1 MSEQDAVEF
10 VSLEDLFLSRE
21 FGQTL
26 GGEHLSGSEAE
37 RTLFGGPS
45 PRAPLVPMVPLAG
58 TPGAS
63 GSGLAHGTTTH
74 VRRNRALA
82 AMTGA
87 AAALLLAVGLAAS
100 LGHVPKKSLGTNA
113 LIAPPTTIPGAK
125 VTGQKPPGSGTVVP
139 PTSPSSG
146 NPTAQLTGNGGGLGA
161 GNSTHGVSTAALVT
175 GGHGNGNGNGSGGGN
190 GSGSGNGSGTGSGGG
205 TTSPPP
211 SSPPPT
217 PSGGT
222 GVVALVGS
230 VVTTAGTTVNGLS
243 NDVSTSVPA
252 LTPVGNLGDS
262 VGGTVVD
269 LGDMLSGL
277 SA

>member
-21 FGQTL
+21 FGQPG
-26 GGEHLSGSEAE
+26 GGERLSNSEAE
-37 RTLFGGPS
+37 RTLFGGPT

-63 GSGLAHGTTTH
+63 GPGPAHGTTTH
-74 VRRNRALA
+74 IRRNRALA

-100 LGHVPKKSLGTNA
+100 LGHVPKKSLGANA
-113 LIAPPTTIPGAK
+113 LHAPPTTIPGAK
-125 VTGQKPPGSGTVVP
+125 VTGRNPGGPTTTVP
-139 PTSPSSG
+139 PTTPSSG
-146 NPTAQLTGNGGGLGA
+146 SPTAQLTGSGVGG
-161 GNSTHGVSTAALVT
+161 GNSTHGGSPATLVSVT
-175 GGHGNGNGNGSGGGN
+175 KGNGTGGNGNGTGGGK
-190 GSGSGNGSGTGSGGG
+190 GGGSGTGSGGG

-211 SSPPPT
+211 SSTPPPT
-217 PSGGT
+217 TSGGT
-222 GVVALVGS
+222 GVVALVGN
-230 VVTTAGTTVNGLS
+230 VVSTVGTTVNGVS
-243 NDVSTSVPA
+243 NDVSTTLPP
-252 LTPVGNLGDS
+252 LKPVGDLGDS

-269 LGDMLSGL
+269 LGDVITGL